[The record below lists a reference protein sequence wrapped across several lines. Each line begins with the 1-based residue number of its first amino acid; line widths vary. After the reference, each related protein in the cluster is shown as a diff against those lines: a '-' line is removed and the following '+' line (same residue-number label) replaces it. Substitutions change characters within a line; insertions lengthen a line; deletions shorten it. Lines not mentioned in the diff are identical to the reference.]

1 MTLST
6 NLVQVIRTGL
16 LLGLAACMTLSNP
29 SEARAQPPDS
39 LRGPPE
45 SVEALVAQVRAGDV
59 TWVDSFLRQMRG
71 PRTPAALQALSDS
84 LVGIMETPQEPGT
97 NVHLGVLGAIGYSIT
112 AERGTAFV
120 GGVDLLFRIY
130 DTVDSPRIR
139 GSILFW
145 LNRAAPP
152 GLILPLFAEAVESP
166 EAHSITALRLL
177 AEEMGPP
184 GVAILQNAYCSDRIE
199 NPGAQRLLRGYIWS
213 GVIDEECGL
222 GAG

>member
-6 NLVQVIRTGL
+6 NLIQVIRTGL
-16 LLGLAACMTLSNP
+16 LLGLVACMTLSTA
-29 SEARAQPPDS
+29 SETEAQLPDS

-45 SVEALVAQVRAGDV
+45 SVEALVAQVRSGDI
-59 TWVDSFLRQMRG
+59 TWIDSFLRQTRG
-71 PRTPAALQALSDS
+71 PRTPEALQALSDS
-84 LVGIMETPQEPGT
+84 LLAIIQSEEEPA
-97 NVHLGVLGAIGYSIT
+97 NVHSRILGAIGYSIHPD
-112 AERGTAFV
+112 RGTPFV
-120 GGVDLLFRIY
+120 NGIDLLFRIY
-130 DTVDSPRIR
+130 NTSDSPRIR

-145 LNRAAPP
+145 LNRVAPP
-152 GLILPLFAEAVESP
+152 GRILPLFAEAVESP

-222 GAG
+222 GAR